1 MASST
6 TSSSLNS
13 PLNESPQITNRIPGD
28 HQSQNSA
35 WSRINSI
42 STGTSAH
49 QAVLPS
55 PTISTHALP
64 HGEHAQLN
72 QRSCITCRR
81 RKVRCSKRDP
91 CSNCVKAGIECVF
104 PGPGRAPR
112 KPKRPQDAELLARLR
127 RLEGVVESLGANP
140 NEPINAPVSFNDPPA
155 PTSDGQSK
163 ESPAREG
170 RTCAPFMDRDPKA
183 LLPHDTEHEFGRLVI
198 DEGKSRYV
206 SNRFWA
212 SLGDEIEEMQ
222 DILDPSSGEEE
233 DYPSPEDSTNSGA
246 HDGFLFGY
254 ASLAHTLRNYYP
266 TPTQLFVLWKFYQEN
281 VAPLI
286 TILHQPS
293 LRMIIVEASANAE
306 LLDKNT
312 EALLFSVYF
321 SAVISMT
328 PQQCTSQLGEDR
340 DVLLHRYRFAVEQSL
355 ARAGLLNSQNLM
367 LLQAAVLFLICVRRH
382 DDTRFVWTMTAVVL
396 RLAQGLG
403 LHRDGTNFGLK
414 PFETEMRR
422 RLWWHI
428 VLLDVR
434 SSEDHGTDPQVHE
447 AFFDTRLPLNINDDD
462 ISPDMTDPPEERLGG
477 TEMTFTLVRCEV
489 NATVRRLSYIPPGV
503 RGVAREPTIEEREAL
518 VEALSKRLEERYIRH
533 CDMNVPLFWVCATI
547 ARLIIAK
554 LWLVVHHPLV
564 KRDTRRSLPME
575 TRDRLFATSI
585 EVIEF
590 ARLMANNENTSKW
603 SWLFRTYIQW
613 HAIAFILAELC
624 VRPPCPGVDRAWTAV
639 NSVYREWEA
648 EATQKKGMLWRPLS
662 RLMRRA
668 TAFRAQQQEL
678 LRAQFGQNPPTNQ
691 PVSALG
697 HAPGFGELP
706 GIPDQLHHVG
716 SPSSRTQPSPSAAVQ
731 SQQANTMDT
740 TLEIDLR
747 KGIPDIINEMFGG
760 SQWLAGPTV
769 PTQSSQGLI
778 GTFASYDAF
787 GNPIQSREIPNSQ
800 SSWPDWDQV
809 VHEFQMDVQQADGP
823 PPMGDVSDW
832 FA

>member
-6 TSSSLNS
+6 ASSSLNS
-13 PLNESPQITNRIPGD
+13 PLNQSPQTTNRAPGD
-28 HQSQNSA
+28 RQSQNS
-35 WSRINSI
+35 SLPRINSNAA
-42 STGTSAH
+42 GASAQ
-49 QAVLPS
+49 QAHFPS
-55 PTISTHALP
+55 PTTDTQAQPSP
-64 HGEHAQLN
+64 H
-72 QRSCITCRR
+72 
-81 RKVRCSKRDP
+81 
-91 CSNCVKAGIECVF
+91 GIECVF

-127 RLEGVVESLGANP
+127 RLEGVVESLGASTA
-140 NEPINAPVSFNDPPA
+140 EQANAPISFKDPPV
-155 PTSDGQSK
+155 PTSDGQKK
-163 ESPAREG
+163 ETSPREG
-170 RTCAPFMDRDPKA
+170 RLGTCPPFLDRDPKS
-183 LLPHDTEHEFGRLVI
+183 LLPHNTEHELGRLVI

-233 DYPSPEDSTNSGA
+233 DYPSPQDSMNSGA

-266 TPTQLFVLWKFYQEN
+266 TPTQLFVLWRFYQEN

-293 LRMIIVEASANAE
+293 LRAIVIEASTNAE

-312 EALLFSVYF
+312 EALLFSIYF

-328 PQQCTSQLGEDR
+328 PQQCSSQLGEDR
-340 DVLLHRYRFAVEQSL
+340 DTLLHRYRFAVEQSL
-355 ARAGLLNSQNLM
+355 ARAGLVNSQNLM

-462 ISPDMTDPPEERLGG
+462 IFPDMKDPPEERVGG

-489 NATVRRLSYIPPGV
+489 NATVRRLSYVPPG
-503 RGVAREPTIEEREAL
+503 ARCRAGELSVEQREAL
-518 VEALSKRLEERYIRH
+518 VEGLSKRLEERYIRH

-547 ARLIIAK
+547 SRLIIAK
-554 LWLVVHHPLV
+554 LWLVVYHPLS
-564 KRDTRRSLPME
+564 KHDNRHSLPME
-575 TRDRLFATSI
+575 TRDRLFVTSI
-585 EVIEF
+585 EAIEF
-590 ARLMANNENTSKW
+590 AHLLENNENTSKW

-613 HAIAFILAELC
+613 HAIAFLLAELC
-624 VRPPCPGVDRAWTAV
+624 VRPLCPGVDRAWMAV

-648 EATQKKGMLWRPLS
+648 EATLKKGMLWRPLS

-668 TAFRAQQQEL
+668 TAFRAQQQEQ
-678 LRAQFGQNPPTNQ
+678 LRAQYGPHPPIIQ
-691 PVSALG
+691 PASTVRQG
-697 HAPGFGELP
+697 PGFGELP
-706 GIPDQLHHVG
+706 DIPDQLHHVE
-716 SPSSRTQPSPSAAVQ
+716 SPSCPARSSVSVVG
-731 SQQANTMDT
+731 SGQQGNTMDT
-740 TLEIDLR
+740 SLNAIDLR
-747 KGIPDIINEMFGG
+747 KGIPDVFNDIFSG
-760 SQWLAGPTV
+760 SEWLAGPNPTV
-769 PTQSSQGLI
+769 STPSSQQPMGSL
-778 GTFASYDAF
+778 ASYDAF
-787 GNPIQSREIPNSQ
+787 GNPIRSSNISNSE
-800 SSWPDWDQV
+800 SGWPDWDQV
-809 VHEFQMDVQQADGP
+809 VREFQMDVQQADGP
-823 PPMGDVSDW
+823 PPPMGDVSDW